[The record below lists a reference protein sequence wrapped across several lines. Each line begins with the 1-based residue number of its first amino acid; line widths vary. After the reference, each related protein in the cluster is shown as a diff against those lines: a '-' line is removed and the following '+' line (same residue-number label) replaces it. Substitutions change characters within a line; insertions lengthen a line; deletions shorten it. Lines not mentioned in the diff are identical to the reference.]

1 MFKTPPVPEPVHLD
15 GFASGAVRG
24 PVGGDHRTTEVITG
38 LPKQHG
44 QRNDGADEPDE

>member
-24 PVGGDHRTTEVITG
+24 PLKVLRMILAKKGP
-38 LPKQHG
+38 L
-44 QRNDGADEPDE
+44 